1 MKDYAAY
8 LPENRLCAAWG
19 CTASSVGYT
28 RIVPGTPYPAPQ
40 RHPVDHIFSW
50 ERGRILQAYQIV
62 LITAGRG
69 SFESSNLR
77 RKAAIEANT
86 LFLLFPGIWHRYA
99 PDPDMGWTEHWI
111 ECRGPAFDFARDHGI
126 VRPEDPIRSV
136 SSEIIATFTAIHREA
151 GDALGNQPIISAL
164 GLQLLAQLACPAG
177 TSDDGTTRIVQK
189 AKLLIMERCDEPL
202 NMEALSG
209 ELNLGYSHFR
219 QIFKHR
225 TGTSPKQYHLAARI
239 ERASDLMVNT
249 DKSLKEIAALLG
261 FYSEFHFSSQFRRIV
276 GLSPKAWREQFN
288 AELDRNSKNAEI
300 RKSRGHVSADGN
312 ARLEGVS

>member
-1 MKDYAAY
+1 
-8 LPENRLCAAWG
+8 
-19 CTASSVGYT
+19 
-28 RIVPGTPYPAPQ
+28 VPGTPYPAPQ

-69 SFESSNLR
+69 TFESSNLR

-99 PDPDMGWTEHWI
+99 PDPQIGWTEHWI
-111 ECRGPAFDFARDHGI
+111 ECRGPAFDFGRDRSI
-126 VRPEDPIRSV
+126 LRPEDPIRGV
-136 SSEIIATFTAIHREA
+136 TPEIIATFAAIHREA
-151 GDALGNQPIISAL
+151 EDALGNQPVISAL
-164 GLQLLAQLACPAG
+164 GLQLLAQLACPTG
-177 TSDDGTTRIVQK
+177 TSDNGAARVVQK

-202 NMEALSG
+202 NMEALAA

-219 QIFKHR
+219 QIFKHQ

-261 FYSEFHFSSQFRRIV
+261 FYSEFHFSNQFRRIV

-288 AELDRNSKNAEI
+288 AELVHHSKSAEA
-300 RKSRGHVSADGN
+300 RRPRGHAGADAN
-312 ARLEGVS
+312 PRLEVLLQSL